1 MHEVFFKWIVLM
13 GRWGDGEMGER
24 EIGRLGEEGGRKYG
38 KSGRWGVNLIFELV
52 FVLTLA
58 I

>member
-1 MHEVFFKWIVLM
+1 M
-13 GRWGDGEMGER
+13 GRWGDGGRGRWGER
-24 EIGRLGEEGGRKYG
+24 EGEIGRLGEEGGRKYG

-52 FVLTLA
+52 FVLALA

>member
-1 MHEVFFKWIVLM
+1 MDCVDGEM
-13 GRWGDGEMGER
+13 GRWGERER